1 MLEIKVEFK
10 GKIEELIDL
19 LVKLKISK
27 FKIWEYEEKYYS
39 ILKIGSISRFKSFIQ
54 ALEENKV
61 EYKILR
67 IDFSKWKI

>member
-39 ILKIGSISRFKSFIQ
+39 ILKIGSNFEI
-54 ALEENKV
+54 
-61 EYKILR
+61 
-67 IDFSKWKI
+67 